1 MDSNNLYGLNN
12 DDYYHL
18 KKKYLIIYSLSVIT
32 AFLSGGLLNDNYTE
46 DNILITCNCTDI

>member
-32 AFLSGGLLNDNYTE
+32 AFLSGGLLNDNYT